1 MAQSAYS
8 RIRVGLVIAIG
19 IAIVCFA
26 IFSIGHSRLLT
37 RAETLEAHFHRI
49 NGLQTGAPVTLAG
62 VRIGAV
68 DKIHFPKDPAEAY
81 VVVQMWIQE
90 SSADRVR
97 TDSIASINSMGL
109 LGDKLVEVS
118 AGHPESPVAEPGS
131 VLPARD
137 PIDYEALLQKEGTDD
152 LIANVIAISG
162 TMRSVLDSINQGHG
176 LLGQLIRGEDAQ
188 GPNQLT
194 TQSIEKT
201 LENVDRLSDQMNQ
214 ILARLNK
221 GQGVMGALLSDQTN
235 GKQFVTTLENTA
247 GSLQQ
252 TSQRLDKFIARI
264 EQGQGVIPQ
273 LVDNKQYADEL
284 LGNMRESSKDIK
296 DILRK
301 INDGQGTLGL
311 MVNDPKLYR
320 KIDFLLSDNGGWA
333 LRMLRGMYSLTHPF
347 TTSTSQA
354 ANPESAALTTDTGAP
369 STVPDTAPQAPM
381 TVAPPSHDPSGDS
394 QPSASSVTSGPAM
407 PEPAPN

>member
-1 MAQSAYS
+1 
-8 RIRVGLVIAIG
+8 
-19 IAIVCFA
+19 
-26 IFSIGHSRLLT
+26 
-37 RAETLEAHFHRI
+37 
-49 NGLQTGAPVTLAG
+49 
-62 VRIGAV
+62 
-68 DKIHFPKDPAEAY
+68 
-81 VVVQMWIQE
+81 
-90 SSADRVR
+90 
-97 TDSIASINSMGL
+97 
-109 LGDKLVEVS
+109 
-118 AGHPESPVAEPGS
+118 
-131 VLPARD
+131 
-137 PIDYEALLQKEGTDD
+137 
-152 LIANVIAISG
+152 
-162 TMRSVLDSINQGHG
+162 
-176 LLGQLIRGEDAQ
+176 
-188 GPNQLT
+188 
-194 TQSIEKT
+194 
-201 LENVDRLSDQMNQ
+201 
-214 ILARLNK
+214 
-221 GQGVMGALLSDQTN
+221 MGALLSDQTN

-394 QPSASSVTSGPAM
+394 QPSESSATSGPAM
-407 PEPAPN
+407 PAPAPN